1 VTGLCVGRK
10 KNLKKGKR
18 GRTGTQK
25 GKQEKINTKKKEV
38 NDK

>member
-1 VTGLCVGRK
+1 M

-18 GRTGTQK
+18 GRTGIQK
-25 GKQEKINTKKKEV
+25 EKQEKMNTKKNEV